1 MMQFYKKR
9 DFGAFITDSFT
20 FFKLYGKNYFKN
32 YILLNGL
39 LLILMVAIFIFGYR
53 ELIMQ
58 IFGSNMSGE
67 SYYFESYFEDNI
79 GMFVVVGLLTFLL
92 FTIMMIVNY
101 LFPVFYLKRLA
112 EGETKIRT
120 DDILGDFKRN
130 VGKIGK
136 LCLGMI
142 FIVTPLSLIL
152 MGISYVMIL
161 IVVGIFLIVLVYPAL
176 FNVITFL
183 MYDYFNSKRGF
194 FESLSYSIRSQFS
207 YTNGRERSPFWKYW
221 GSTVVI
227 SIILYVITT
236 IFTVIP
242 MIFFMLKI
250 TTTAPDANFEQ
261 NPFAGSL
268 GIMMF
273 VMYGISLL
281 VSFFLSNML
290 YVNSGLM
297 YYDSRRDFHQK
308 VELEEIETI
317 GINE

>member
-1 MMQFYKKR
+1 MQFYKKR
-9 DFGAFITDSFT
+9 DFGAFISDSFT

-79 GMFVVVGLLTFLL
+79 GMFVVVGLITFLL
-92 FTIMMIVNY
+92 FLLMMIVNY

-120 DDILGDFKRN
+120 DNILGDFKKN
-130 VGKIGK
+130 AGKIGK

-236 IFTVIP
+236 IFTAIP

-250 TTTAPDANFEQ
+250 TTTAPDASFEQ

>member
-79 GMFVVVGLLTFLL
+79 GMFVVIGLITFLL
-92 FTIMMIVNY
+92 FLLMMIVNY

-130 VGKIGK
+130 AGKIGK
-136 LCLGMI
+136 LCLGVI

-152 MGISYVMIL
+152 MGISYVMIV

-207 YTNGRERSPFWKYW
+207 YTNGREKSPFWKYW

-236 IFTVIP
+236 IFTAIP

-308 VELEEIETI
+308 IELEEIETI

>member
-9 DFGAFITDSFT
+9 DFGAFISDSFT

-79 GMFVVVGLLTFLL
+79 GMFVVVGLITFLL
-92 FTIMMIVNY
+92 FLLMMIVNY

-120 DDILGDFKRN
+120 DDILGDFKKN
-130 VGKIGK
+130 AGKIGK

-236 IFTVIP
+236 IFTAIP

-250 TTTAPDANFEQ
+250 TTTAPDASFEQ

-273 VMYGISLL
+273 IMYGISLL

>member
-79 GMFVVVGLLTFLL
+79 VMFVVIGLITFLL
-92 FTIMMIVNY
+92 FLLMMIVNY

-130 VGKIGK
+130 AGKIGK
-136 LCLGMI
+136 LCLGI
-142 FIVTPLSLIL
+142 VFIVTPLSLIL
-152 MGISYVMIL
+152 MGISYVMIV

-207 YTNGRERSPFWKYW
+207 YTNGREKSPFWKYW

-236 IFTVIP
+236 IFTAIP

-268 GIMMF
+268 GVMMF

>member
-9 DFGAFITDSFT
+9 DFGAFITDSFS

-79 GMFVVVGLLTFLL
+79 GMFVVIGLITFLL
-92 FTIMMIVNY
+92 FLLMMIVNY

-236 IFTVIP
+236 IFTAIP

-268 GIMMF
+268 GVMMF

-297 YYDSRRDFHQK
+297 YYDNRRDFHQK
-308 VELEEIETI
+308 IELEEIETI

>member
-1 MMQFYKKR
+1 MQFYKKR

-79 GMFVVVGLLTFLL
+79 GMFVVIGLITFLL
-92 FTIMMIVNY
+92 FLLMMIVNY

-130 VGKIGK
+130 AGKIGK

-207 YTNGRERSPFWKYW
+207 YTNGREKSPFWKYW

-308 VELEEIETI
+308 IELEEIETI

>member
-79 GMFVVVGLLTFLL
+79 GMFVVIGLITFLL
-92 FTIMMIVNY
+92 FLLMMIVNY

-130 VGKIGK
+130 AGKIGK

-152 MGISYVMIL
+152 MGISYVMIV

-207 YTNGRERSPFWKYW
+207 YTNGREKSPFWKYW

-268 GIMMF
+268 GVMMF

-308 VELEEIETI
+308 IELEEIETI
-317 GINE
+317 GING

>member
-1 MMQFYKKR
+1 MQFYKKR

-79 GMFVVVGLLTFLL
+79 GMFVVIGLITFLL
-92 FTIMMIVNY
+92 FLLMMIVNY

-130 VGKIGK
+130 AGKIGK
-136 LCLGMI
+136 LCLGI
-142 FIVTPLSLIL
+142 VFIVTPLSLIL
-152 MGISYVMIL
+152 MGISYVLIV

-194 FESLSYSIRSQFS
+194 FEGLSYSIRAQFS
-207 YTNGRERSPFWKYW
+207 YTNGREKSPFWKYW

-242 MIFFMLKI
+242 MIFFILKI

-268 GIMMF
+268 GVMMF